1 MDLLV
6 LIPVRVWV
14 DGREEAYAGK
24 TKRNFFN
31 PCKGLRLTRTVTL
44 ASLCH
49 KSSVPSK
56 KLSRLIK
63 FDSFTKIS
71 AIPFQF

>member
-31 PCKGLRLTRTVTL
+31 PCKGFGLIRTIVL

-49 KSSVPSK
+49 KNSIPSE
-56 KLSRLIK
+56 KLYRLIK
-63 FDSFTKIS
+63 FNLSQKF
-71 AIPFQF
+71 